1 MDREVDMYK
10 GVTSSGFEYEIDE
23 KNADNMEL
31 VDAVSDVTEGDK
43 LAVSRVCRLILGV
56 DQRKR
61 LYEHLRTED
70 GRVPVEA
77 VTREIF
83 EIFNGTDSGKK

>member
-1 MDREVDMYK
+1 MYS
-10 GVTSSGFEYEIDE
+10 GITSSGFEYKIDE

-43 LAVSRVCRLILGV
+43 LAISRVCRLILGT

-61 LYEHLRTED
+61 LYDRLRTED
-70 GRVPVEA
+70 GRVPIED

-83 EIFNGTDSGKK
+83 EIFNGVESGKK